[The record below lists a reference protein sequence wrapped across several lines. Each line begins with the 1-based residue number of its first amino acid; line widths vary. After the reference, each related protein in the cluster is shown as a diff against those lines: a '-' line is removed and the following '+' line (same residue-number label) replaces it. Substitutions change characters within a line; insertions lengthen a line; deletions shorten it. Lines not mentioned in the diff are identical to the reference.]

1 MSSLK
6 ADNPQLQGAMD
17 ELAIQ
22 RAMFGD
28 RCVTLAG
35 EVARLTAENIGL
47 RDELAQLKTPTESHG

>member
-1 MSSLK
+1 
-6 ADNPQLQGAMD
+6 MD